1 MRNATIAVSLK
12 YLSNFWRLVEMPLI
26 ACKAELKLRC
36 RKHCVLSVAGADNA
50 NDNNDNN
57 TFTIKDTKL
66 YIAVVTY

>member
-1 MRNATIAVSLK
+1 
-12 YLSNFWRLVEMPLI
+12 MPLI

-57 TFTIKDTKL
+57 TFTIKDTKF